1 MEFFRSYKELL
12 NWVGEY
18 TAAAIAFSY
27 NEAVPVVDGN
37 VLEYYLVILILKLIL
52 LWSAKKKEFALVLR
66 LMPRM
71 ILQFSIRP

>member
-1 MEFFRSYKELL
+1 LFDLDGIFPLRKELL

-18 TAAAIAFSY
+18 TAAAIYMPLY

-52 LWSAKKKEFALVLR
+52 LWSAKKEFAL
-66 LMPRM
+66 
-71 ILQFSIRP
+71 S